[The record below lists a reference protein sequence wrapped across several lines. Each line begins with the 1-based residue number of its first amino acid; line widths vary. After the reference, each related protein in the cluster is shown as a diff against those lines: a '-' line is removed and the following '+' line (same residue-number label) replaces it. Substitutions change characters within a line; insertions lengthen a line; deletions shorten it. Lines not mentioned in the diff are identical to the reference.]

1 DPGSSRSIRFK
12 PFFEGL
18 RDLGY
23 VDGPT
28 IVIEYLSAEGQGDR
42 FPDLAG
48 QCVRVNAD
56 VIVVASTPPAHTA
69 TSASRRIPIVMIG
82 LGDAM
87 GTGFVES
94 LARPE
99 GNVTGV
105 TIIQILRPL
114 FFVALE
120 AHSSF
125 PLPPIGRLVCGPI
138 RLAQRATAA
147 RAHERG

>member
-1 DPGSSRSIRFK
+1 MRRREFILRFAGVAAAWPLALHAQQTKKIPRLCFLTFDPGSSRSIRFK

-82 LGDAM
+82 LGDPI
-87 GTGFVES
+87 GTGLVES

-105 TIIQILRPL
+105 TIIPILRPL
-114 FFVALE
+114 FL
-120 AHSSF
+120 
-125 PLPPIGRLVCGPI
+125 
-138 RLAQRATAA
+138 
-147 RAHERG
+147 